1 MTPSFE
7 ATSHQSAE
15 DQNQGKGPAEN
26 FNTKKA
32 IKYIKIDY
40 ENMDINWTN

>member
-15 DQNQGKGPAEN
+15 DQNQGKAAEN

-32 IKYIKIDY
+32 IQDNKIGY